1 MATDACCDDQ
11 ATTPVPTPR
20 DKGFYRKGSDR
31 KKAFFYDWLNTRNP
45 LEAEIKDGEELQKV
59 FEEFPLIPYAGTDKF
74 TGHSLLMFF
83 MNIVNLS
90 PTHGSCI
97 ERMTFLS
104 FGGKV
109 EVSREADDIFD
120 FGDEVEVST
129 SVSRQ
134 EAIEVQEVLKTIK
147 INSNNFKEFAKDIFK
162 NYKSTGNGYLLLTLS
177 ESMGSKAASITRYDP
192 DEVMYI
198 KNENVEGIKY
208 VAISNYFTREYLKKF
223 PPKVVPVYP
232 HFATDSS
239 TGTQSTL
246 IHIKNGGKWFC
257 RPDSIQAFL
266 YFYRECQDAIY
277 LIKSADNG
285 FVGQVLI
292 EVEGDDPEHEGGI
305 DDTKDGDAG
314 FEGTA
319 DRLEKNFTNKGDDP
333 MSILFMERPYGA
345 KAAFVKQFQPNT
357 NENFYKVS
365 GEISELKIIQA
376 HKLTQRLMGEAVA
389 NGLSDSTFM
398 DEFELLLPTIDEYQS
413 TIEFGI
419 NTALQEIFQFY
430 DKPGLEGIYL
440 RFQSPYKVVKEN
452 TEDDKEEDKLEDN
465 KIVNENTDDTGTDNG
480 E

>member
-1 MATDACCDDQ
+1 MATDNCCDDQ

-45 LEAEIKDGEELQKV
+45 LEAEIKDGDELQKL
-59 FEEFPLIPYAGTDKF
+59 FEEFAFIPYASNDKT

-97 ERMTFLS
+97 ERMTFLA

-109 EVSREADDIFD
+109 AITREEDDIFD
-120 FGDEVEVST
+120 FGDEVEIST
-129 SVSRQ
+129 LISRQ
-134 EAIEVQEVLKTIK
+134 EATEVQDIFKTIK
-147 INSNNFKEFAKDIFK
+147 INSDNIKEFAKDIFK

-177 ESMGSKAASITRYDP
+177 ETMGSKAASITRHDP

-198 KNENVEGIKY
+198 RNENVEGIKY
-208 VAISNYFTREYLKKF
+208 VAISNYFTREYLEKV
-223 PPKVVPVYP
+223 PPQIVPVYP
-232 HFATDSS
+232 YFATDPV
-239 TGTQSTL
+239 TGNQTTL
-246 IHIKNGGKWFC
+246 IHIKNGGKWYG
-257 RPDSIQAFL
+257 RPDSIQAFM
-266 YFYRECQDAIY
+266 YFYREWQDATY
-277 LIKSADNG
+277 LIKAADNG

-292 EVEGDDPEHEGGI
+292 EVEGDDPETEGGI
-305 DDTKDGDAG
+305 DDVKDGEAG
-314 FEGTA
+314 FSSTA

-345 KAAFVKQFQPNT
+345 KAAFVEQFQPNT

-413 TIEFGI
+413 KIEFGI
-419 NTALQEIFQFY
+419 NTALQAIFRFY
-430 DKPGLEGIYL
+430 DKPALEGIYL

-452 TEDDKEEDKLEDN
+452 TTEDT
-465 KIVNENTDDTGTDNG
+465 TDDTGTDNG

>member
-134 EAIEVQEVLKTIK
+134 EATEVQEVLKSIK

-246 IHIKNGGKWFC
+246 IHIKNGGKWYG
-257 RPDSIQAFL
+257 RPDSIQAFM
-266 YFYRECQDAIY
+266 YFYREWQDAIY

-452 TEDDKEEDKLEDN
+452 TEDDKEGDKLEDN

>member
-45 LEAEIKDGEELQKV
+45 LEAEIKDGDELQKL
-59 FEEFPLIPYAGTDKF
+59 FEEFAFIPYASNDKT

-97 ERMTFLS
+97 ERMTFLA

-109 EVSREADDIFD
+109 AVTREEDDIFD

-129 SVSRQ
+129 SISKQ
-134 EAIEVQEVLKTIK
+134 EATEIQDIFKTIK
-147 INSNNFKEFAKDIFK
+147 INSDNLKEFAKDIFK
-162 NYKSTGNGYLLLTLS
+162 NYKATGNGYLLLTLS
-177 ESMGSKAASITRYDP
+177 ETMGAKAASITRHDP

-198 KNENVEGIKY
+198 RNENVEGIKY
-208 VAISNYFTREYLKKF
+208 VAISNYFTREYMEKV
-223 PPKVVPVYP
+223 PPQVVPVYP
-232 HFATDSS
+232 YFATDPV
-239 TGTQSTL
+239 TGNQTTL
-246 IHIKNGGKWFC
+246 IHIKNGGKWYG
-257 RPDSIQAFL
+257 RP
-266 YFYRECQDAIY
+266 
-277 LIKSADNG
+277 DNG

-292 EVEGDDPEHEGGI
+292 EVEGDDPETEGGI
-305 DDTKDGDAG
+305 DDVKDGEAG
-314 FEGTA
+314 FSSTA

-345 KAAFVKQFQPNT
+345 KAAFVEQFQPNT

-413 TIEFGI
+413 KIEFGI
-419 NTALQEIFQFY
+419 NTALQAIFRFY
-430 DKPGLEGIYL
+430 DKPALEGIYL

-452 TEDDKEEDKLEDN
+452 TTDDTTN
-465 KIVNENTDDTGTDNG
+465 DTGTDNG

>member
-1 MATDACCDDQ
+1 MATDNCCDDQ

-45 LEAEIKDGEELQKV
+45 LEAEIKDGDELQKL

-134 EAIEVQEVLKTIK
+134 EAIEVQEVLKSIK

-246 IHIKNGGKWFC
+246 IHIKNGGKWYG
-257 RPDSIQAFL
+257 RPDSIQAFM
-266 YFYRECQDAIY
+266 YFYREWQDAIY

>member
-246 IHIKNGGKWFC
+246 IHIKNGGKWYG
-257 RPDSIQAFL
+257 RPDSIQAFM
-266 YFYRECQDAIY
+266 YFYRELAGCHIPDKIRRQWFCWP
-277 LIKSADNG
+277 G
-285 FVGQVLI
+285 F
-292 EVEGDDPEHEGGI
+292 D
-305 DDTKDGDAG
+305 
-314 FEGTA
+314 
-319 DRLEKNFTNKGDDP
+319 
-333 MSILFMERPYGA
+333 
-345 KAAFVKQFQPNT
+345 
-357 NENFYKVS
+357 
-365 GEISELKIIQA
+365 
-376 HKLTQRLMGEAVA
+376 
-389 NGLSDSTFM
+389 
-398 DEFELLLPTIDEYQS
+398 
-413 TIEFGI
+413 
-419 NTALQEIFQFY
+419 
-430 DKPGLEGIYL
+430 
-440 RFQSPYKVVKEN
+440 
-452 TEDDKEEDKLEDN
+452 
-465 KIVNENTDDTGTDNG
+465 
-480 E
+480 